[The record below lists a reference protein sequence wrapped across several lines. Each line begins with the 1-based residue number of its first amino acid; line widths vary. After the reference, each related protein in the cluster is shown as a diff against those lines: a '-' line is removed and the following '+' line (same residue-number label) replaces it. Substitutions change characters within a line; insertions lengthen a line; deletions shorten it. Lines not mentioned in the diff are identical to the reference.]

1 VSRRAC
7 ARLACLAGCAAGCV
21 SIDAPDAV
29 WEPAAAITG
38 ALAPDRGPPVTP
50 PSRGT
55 TLRVTTWNVHF
66 GADPA
71 AFAADLAATPAL
83 AATDVLLVQEIDAH
97 PDEGVTRTAALA
109 GALGMT
115 WVYVPE
121 REHEG
126 GTHGNAILSRFPL
139 VDVQVMT
146 LPRVEQPVN
155 ERNRVAVRATV
166 DLGDRAITIAN
177 VHLDTRIGPV
187 DRIRQ
192 LDPAAASLPDA
203 ALLGGDLNTLPW
215 TWVES
220 LVPLTGT
227 EAIVGQDQAQILD
240 DYLAALGYT
249 TPIPHDADTFTGP
262 FSMRLDA
269 VFARGLAIVAGAV
282 ERGVDR
288 SDHWPVWV
296 DIAL

>member
-1 VSRRAC
+1 VIR
-7 ARLACLAGCAAGCV
+7 AAGAIASACVASACV
-21 SIDAPDAV
+21 SIDASDAV

-38 ALAPDRGPPVTP
+38 PLAPELGPPVAP
-50 PSRGT
+50 PARGA
-55 TLRVTTWNVHF
+55 TLRVTTWNVYF
-66 GADPA
+66 GVDPA
-71 AFAADLAATPAL
+71 AYAADIAATPAL
-83 AATDVLLVQEIDAH
+83 AATDVFLLQEIDAH
-97 PDEGVTRTAALA
+97 PGEGATRTAALA

-121 REHEG
+121 REHDG
-126 GTHGNAILSRFPL
+126 GTHGNAIVSRYPL
-139 VDVQVMT
+139 LDVQVMT
-146 LPRVEQPVN
+146 LPHVEQPVN
-155 ERNRVAVRATV
+155 ERNRVAIRATV
-166 DLGDRAITIAN
+166 DLGDRAITIGN

-203 ALLGGDLNTLPW
+203 AVLGGDFNTLPW

-227 EAIVGQDQAQILD
+227 EAVVGQDQALILD
-240 DYLAALGYT
+240 DYLDALDYA
-249 TPIPHDADTFTGP
+249 TPIPHDADTHRSVFT
-262 FSMRLDA
+262 MRLDA
-269 VFARGLAIVAGAV
+269 VYARGLSIRAGAV
-282 ERGVDR
+282 DRSVGR